1 MFAYCNNNP
10 VGYYD
15 NGGNKPKSYDD
26 TIDDEDGDVFILGLN
41 GDGSWNGGIQDQLE
55 KAASYANASVDGTG
69 HVAGTKKHSVFAST
83 VNDMNISYVATE
95 VSYKDG
101 IIVTHGTKGSIR
113 FDVVQYDISGI
124 PIKAWDFKTGSAVLS
139 QWRINQMLT
148 QSGLLIQIIEL
159 R

>member
-10 VGYYD
+10 IGFYD
-15 NGGNKPKSYDD
+15 DGGNKPKSYDD
-26 TIDDEDGDVFILGLN
+26 TVDDEDGDAFILGLDVDGN
-41 GDGSWNGGIQDQLE
+41 GNGGIQDQLE
-55 KAASYANASVDGTG
+55 KAATYANASIDGTG
-69 HVAGTKKHSVFAST
+69 HVVGTKKHSVFSNK
-83 VNDMNISYVATE
+83 VNDMNISCVATE

-101 IIVTHGTKGSIR
+101 IAVTHGTKGSIR

-139 QWRINQMLT
+139 QARINQMLT
-148 QSGLLIQIIEL
+148 RSGLLIQIVEL